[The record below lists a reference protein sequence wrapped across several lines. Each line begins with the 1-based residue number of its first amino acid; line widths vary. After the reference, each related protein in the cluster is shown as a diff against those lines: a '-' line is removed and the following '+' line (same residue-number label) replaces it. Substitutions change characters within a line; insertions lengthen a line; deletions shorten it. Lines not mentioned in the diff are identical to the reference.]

1 MAFKMRFF
9 MKFKIVFLSLLTTI
23 ASLPVLGME
32 EPDIEAGLRG
42 QFIQHAGKVRDRFED
57 EVKKLIIASLKLSAP
72 SAQTTEI
79 AHKALRDFG
88 INPQEVFVAEMER
101 KNNACAFGGMLL
113 HSQKYIIFGQFTNIP
128 FKRHTAY
135 HEAAHLHHND
145 VQSRFDRLLQSG
157 GLVAGGI
164 SATMLFDKSLKANV
178 SLIPTRTGRALA
190 TVGRLAV
197 KCGGLYSSYKAGQ
210 YYNDSFPCQQQEMRA
225 DTVAYQKLLTG
236 NDLEACVG
244 EILWQVE
251 RFETSY
257 PQKKAADRSDSH
269 PAPYE
274 RAANGVKILREAG
287 IDFTNLQG
295 LDPDLAKNAAE
306 KVNQY
311 FPESK

>member
-1 MAFKMRFF
+1 

-23 ASLPVLGME
+23 ASLPVFGME
-32 EPDIEAGLRG
+32 QPDIEAGLRG

-57 EVKKLIIASLKLSAP
+57 EVKELIIASLKLSAP

-101 KNNACAFGGMLL
+101 KNNACAFGRNVL

-145 VQSRFDRLLQSG
+145 VQSRFIVFCKQGVFLASG
-157 GLVAGGI
+157 CF
-164 SATMLFDKSLKANV
+164 ATSWFNKSLKAHV
-178 SLIPTRTGRALA
+178 SLMPTIASSFMA
-190 TVGRLAV
+190 TVARLIL
-197 KCGGLYSSYKAGQ
+197 KCGGFYSSCQAGR
-210 YYNDSFPCQQQEMRA
+210 YYHAMPSSQIEMRA
-225 DTVAYQKLLTG
+225 DTAAYQKLLAK

-257 PQKKAADRSDSH
+257 PQKLMFRLSTLPHMK
-269 PAPYE
+269 E
-274 RAANGVKILREAG
+274 LRMA
-287 IDFTNLQG
+287 LRYC
-295 LDPDLAKNAAE
+295 AKQA
-306 KVNQY
+306 
-311 FPESK
+311 